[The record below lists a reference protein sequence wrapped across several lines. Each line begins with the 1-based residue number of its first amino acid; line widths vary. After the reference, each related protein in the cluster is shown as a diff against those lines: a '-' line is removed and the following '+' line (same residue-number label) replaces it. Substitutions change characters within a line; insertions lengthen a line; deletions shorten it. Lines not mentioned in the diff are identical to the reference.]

1 MSTAHGRISTTPR
14 PGARGTSGWVAWVA
28 FAAILL
34 AFMGTVH
41 VVEGLV
47 ALVDPGFY
55 AVPPEG
61 LLVQLDYTAWGWIHL
76 GGGVV
81 LYAAALGVFAG
92 RLWARGVGVLAAVAS
107 ALGHLAFL
115 AAQPFWS
122 TIVIALCVVVVVAL
136 TVHGD
141 EIRA

>member
-1 MSTAHGRISTTPR
+1 MSPDGRISTAPR
-14 PGARGTSGWVAWVA
+14 PGARGTSAWVAWVA

-61 LLVQLDYTAWGWIHL
+61 LLGQLDYAAWGWIHL